1 MEIITAS
8 MAASG
13 NKKGKKKMRLWHKD
27 LISVLPDKQLLG
39 QWRECCCIARN
50 IAVNG
55 SPNHLL
61 VNKIMEYPISH
72 LWKYGYLI
80 MCEMEERGYDCDFD
94 KFEKWFDKP
103 WSFITPDYDELFAD
117 WHDKRY
123 LRQCFFNLQEKCD
136 CDGMSYF
143 EYEKILI
150 LMIKKGLI

>member
-94 KFEKWFDKP
+94 KFEKWFDNGNKVISLTSYRGS
-103 WSFITPDYDELFAD
+103 WNKTDFWFHTNGA
-117 WHDKRY
+117 KRKNGENT
-123 LRQCFFNLQEKCD
+123 LV
-136 CDGMSYF
+136 
-143 EYEKILI
+143 
-150 LMIKKGLI
+150 